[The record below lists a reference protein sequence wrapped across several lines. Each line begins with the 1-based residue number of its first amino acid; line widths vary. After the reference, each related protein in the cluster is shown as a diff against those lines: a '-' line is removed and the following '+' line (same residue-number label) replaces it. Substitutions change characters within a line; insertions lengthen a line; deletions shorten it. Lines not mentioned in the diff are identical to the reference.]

1 MHKGIKLSKESTAQ
15 RRQLFA
21 EVLEDTIRKRR
32 EQVFSSRTYQYCDNP
47 PPHILS
53 GTTTKQ
59 ITVEPTTKE
68 LHEQI
73 DIDERPFNEKEIEQ
87 YKLVMTTYDKLA
99 SYSIVLDQK
108 DMLDLLDGKKIK
120 YGV

>member
-1 MHKGIKLSKESTAQ
+1 MHKGIKLSKESFAQ

-32 EQVFSSRTYQYCDNP
+32 EQVFSPRTYQYCDNP
-47 PPHILS
+47 PPQILS
-53 GTTTKQ
+53 GTPTKN

-73 DIDERPFNEKEIEQ
+73 DIDEKPFNEKELEQ

-108 DMLDLLDGKKIK
+108 DMLDLLDGKKVK